1 MLLSALI
8 LKEPITGKKALGVMM
23 GCSGALIL
31 ILTSAAHADSRVG
44 EARLLP
50 KGRKNGSWF
59 TVHGASSS
67 ARLLPK
73 GRKNGSWFTVHGSRC
88 FF

>member
-1 MLLSALI
+1 LPEYLAVKAKWAIFAVLLSALI

-50 KGRKNGSWF
+50 KGRKNGVFSE
-59 TVHGASSS
+59 
-67 ARLLPK
+67 
-73 GRKNGSWFTVHGSRC
+73 
-88 FF
+88 